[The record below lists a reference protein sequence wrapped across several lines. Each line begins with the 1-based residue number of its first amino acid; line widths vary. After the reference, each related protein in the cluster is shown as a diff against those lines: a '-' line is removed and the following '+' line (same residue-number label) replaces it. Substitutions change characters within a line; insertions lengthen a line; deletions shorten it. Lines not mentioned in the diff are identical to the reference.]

1 MRAIAWMVVGA
12 GLLGVPLAVLVAL
25 AIQPERLDGLTEDPV
40 PLVEP
45 AAVAAFDERTGV
57 AAALTWT
64 TGPTLHAPAW
74 SGVVGRVEVSPGTLL
89 QSGDAV
95 AVIDGVTRLAIHS
108 DLPFHRALALNSRGP
123 DVAALHAIL
132 AELGHLGRI
141 PTDATRANQTTV
153 SAIRALAT
161 DLGVVGTVNAFDPGW
176 FVWLPEA
183 TLDVATIELTA
194 GAVAP
199 SSGSA
204 IAMGA
209 PELASVGLQ
218 RIDGGALRLEADV
231 AYLLAIEGLELP
243 LEPGSATFGAE
254 DLASLAAVV
263 PPLVDSTSGSVTRA
277 QPLDVW
283 ALPSAAVMSGP
294 SGGRLCIWV
303 ASATGFDAAAVE
315 VVSGRA
321 GVTFIM
327 PPAASADVL
336 QNPAQVLV
344 EPACP

>member
-1 MRAIAWMVVGA
+1 
-12 GLLGVPLAVLVAL
+12 
-25 AIQPERLDGLTEDPV
+25 
-40 PLVEP
+40 
-45 AAVAAFDERTGV
+45 
-57 AAALTWT
+57 
-64 TGPTLHAPAW
+64 
-74 SGVVGRVEVSPGTLL
+74 
-89 QSGDAV
+89 
-95 AVIDGVTRLAIHS
+95 
-108 DLPFHRALALNSRGP
+108 
-123 DVAALHAIL
+123 
-132 AELGHLGRI
+132 
-141 PTDATRANQTTV
+141 
-153 SAIRALAT
+153 
-161 DLGVVGTVNAFDPGW
+161 
-176 FVWLPEA
+176 
-183 TLDVATIELTA
+183 
-194 GAVAP
+194 
-199 SSGSA
+199 
-204 IAMGA
+204 
-209 PELASVGLQ
+209 VGLQ

-243 LEPGSATFGAE
+243 LEPGSATLGAE

-263 PPLVDSTSGSVTRA
+263 PPLVDSTSGSVSRA

-336 QNPAQVLV
+336 QNPAQVLA